1 MNIRIKCPNCGAS
14 HYEHKYS
21 TCTAMYYPP
30 IYKDGVNTN
39 PDGNIT
45 TNYCRCIKCNHNFY
59 YTEQYGKVE
68 EIVDEGEAP
77 FVPTLNVPLTVPEN
91 VNSEPFTIEEVH
103 EAPTLEVKTE
113 FDTRIDELVEQIKN
127 LTERVEKLQHQTEA
141 NSRMVDDIVILAR
154 SFFH

>member
-1 MNIRIKCPNCGAS
+1 M
-14 HYEHKYS
+14 
-21 TCTAMYYPP
+21 
-30 IYKDGVNTN
+30 
-39 PDGNIT
+39 
-45 TNYCRCIKCNHNFY
+45 
-59 YTEQYGKVE
+59 
-68 EIVDEGEAP
+68 
-77 FVPTLNVPLTVPEN
+77 PEN